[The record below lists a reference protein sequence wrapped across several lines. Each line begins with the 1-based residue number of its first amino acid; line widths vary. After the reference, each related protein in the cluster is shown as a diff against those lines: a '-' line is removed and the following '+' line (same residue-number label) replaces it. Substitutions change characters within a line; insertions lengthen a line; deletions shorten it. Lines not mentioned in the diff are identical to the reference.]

1 MKIKKNI
8 FVFFMVFSI
17 NFLVAQDQLR
27 MHPGS
32 NLYIHSNADLRVFG
46 NFYNNS
52 SLDSLKVIS
61 TNSKLT
67 FYGDSFV
74 NNSVARTAGN
84 GNIHFLRPRPA
95 PYASNASQ
103 YLVGGS
109 NVASF
114 PNIYIDNTNGVNVV
128 QTHVKVRDS
137 VVFNNGH
144 LTLNDNNFTLGAGYP
159 GVITGYNQNKYFI
172 TNAGVSAT
180 SGFLIRQNIG
190 TSNGN
195 IDFPVG
201 RALSDYTPAR
211 INNTGSSDT
220 FAVRVFQHVYENAT
234 SGNTLELNELSV
246 QRTWNILES
255 VPGSSDVDLTLQHN
269 ASTEGSKYINT
280 SNYLSRYWGST
291 SNTAYLDNS
300 LYSYWDYAS
309 PSNSYSNSA
318 GTIVSSG
325 TYGLMSNRANITS
338 NFSGNTQY
346 FTKASSI
353 APLPLDVINLKAS
366 WTNQLK
372 NTALVTWESVTEI
385 NVKHYVVE
393 RSYNGFDFEFAGQVQ
408 SLAPNGNSNN
418 LISYQFI
425 DNQLKSSSEAN
436 TVYYRLIQTNAL
448 NNQKIVGP
456 VDLIRENALGFD
468 VIAYPNPSVNFVTLL
483 VPASYN
489 NIKGSV
495 NIEMYD
501 AIGKLV
507 FNEQMDVQNLLSGYT
522 INASQLAEGNYQIKV
537 SRNEFSKTFKL
548 LIFH

>member
-1 MKIKKNI
+1 M
-8 FVFFMVFSI
+8 
-17 NFLVAQDQLR
+17 AQDQLR

-32 NLYIHSNADLRVFG
+32 NLYIHPNADLRVFG
-46 NFYNNS
+46 NFYNYS
-52 SLDSLKVIS
+52 SLDSLNIIS

-84 GNIHFLRPRPA
+84 GNVNFLRPRPA
-95 PYASNASQ
+95 PYAAATTQ

-109 NVASF
+109 NAASF

-137 VVFNNGH
+137 VNFTNGH
-144 LTLNDNNFTLGAGYP
+144 FILNDNNFTVGAGYP
-159 GVITGYNQNKYFI
+159 GVISGYNQNKYFI
-172 TNAGVSAT
+172 TNSGISAT

-190 TSNGN
+190 SSNGN

-201 RALSDYTPAR
+201 RASADYTPAR

-220 FAVRVFQHVYENAT
+220 FSVRVFQNVYENAT
-234 SGNTLELNELSV
+234 SGNTVELNELSV

-269 ASTEGSKYINT
+269 ASTEGSKYTNT
-280 SNYLSRYWGST
+280 SNYLSRYWGT
-291 SNTAYLDNS
+291 TYNNAYLDNS

-338 NFSGNTQY
+338 NFSGNTQF

-353 APLPLDVINLKAS
+353 APLPLDIINLKAN

-372 NTALVTWESVTEI
+372 NVALVSWESVTEL

-393 RSYNGFDFEFAGQVQ
+393 RSYNGFDFEFAGQIQ
-408 SLAPNGNSNN
+408 SSSIWGSSNS
-418 LISYQFI
+418 LLSYQFI
-425 DNQLKSSSEAN
+425 DNQLKSSIEA
-436 TVYYRLIQTNAL
+436 TTIYYRLIQVDANNAHKL
-448 NNQKIVGP
+448 VGP
-456 VDLIRENALGFD
+456 VELTRENAIGFD
-468 VIAYPNPSVNFVTLL
+468 VIAYPNPSINFITLL
-483 VPASYN
+483 VPSSYN
-489 NIKGSV
+489 NIKGNV

-507 FNEQMDVQNLLSGYT
+507 FSNEMDVQSLIEGYN